1 MADIHIGKISQLE
14 TGRGKAR
21 LVYFYGVTL
30 SAGA

>member
-14 TGRGKAR
+14 TGGGKAR